1 MCVCVGVCAHVHALL
16 QSGARRKK
24 QVVWRWKKGSH
35 RGSYTRCWP
44 GLQNQTFKGTQ
55 WELSTMPHPTRSAT
69 EAVTQ
74 NHEGKN
80 GGLPLP
86 FLGLLLSL
94 GSSAKSLAERSMNSV
109 VILFYITL
117 VYGQAKNLG
126 EFSILLQSRM
136 PCAHLTLS
144 SLKITGYESCCAFCQ
159 EATPGVSDGQL
170 KRRK

>member
-1 MCVCVGVCAHVHALL
+1 MERMSGTVWCQKGNHPVRFGEETGVCVCVGVCAHVHALL

-109 VILFYITL
+109 VILFYSHTCL
-117 VYGQAKNLG
+117 WSGKK
-126 EFSILLQSRM
+126 
-136 PCAHLTLS
+136 S
-144 SLKITGYESCCAFCQ
+144 S
-159 EATPGVSDGQL
+159 
-170 KRRK
+170 